1 MTCGKDPG
9 TWITKTRRT
18 TCVCRLEPQFHV
30 LTVSQTL
37 TLFARACSRD
47 ANTPRLW
54 RLLQTLGSPSSWVKL
69 HPFQRGRG
77 MSLRHSHWHHH
88 HLALFFLRPVVTA
101 ALDTTR
107 WNHQT
112 HVWSGFGYGCSS
124 PSPGP
129 GGMHRA
135 PSSSQAPSHAHN
147 RSGGLTRKT
156 GWNNLPSPSKATRNS
171 AVESCLATEVTGSIS
186 SLGWM
191 CQGEAPKSRSVFSYD
206 SEMGECQSLNTLP
219 KRDGEASI
227 WAENRNQL
235 VVLLNYLSIG
245 KLCDLK
251 NLHIPSVS
259 FTISMH
265 PNIFNMLFVNCHLP
279 VFLHPPE

>member
-1 MTCGKDPG
+1 METTQAPELPRHEELPVFAGCNPSSTCSPCLK
-9 TWITKTRRT
+9 RSRSL
-18 TCVCRLEPQFHV
+18 LEPAAEMPTHRA
-30 LTVSQTL
+30 SG
-37 TLFARACSRD
+37 ACSKRSG
-47 ANTPRLW
+47 
-54 RLLQTLGSPSSWVKL
+54 LLQAGSNYIPSRGEGAWACGIPTVITIIWHYFFWGPWSWL
-69 HPFQRGRG
+69 P
-77 MSLRHSHWHHH
+77 WT
-88 HLALFFLRPVVTA
+88 P
-101 ALDTTR
+101 LDGTTR
-107 WNHQT
+107 HTSVQ
-112 HVWSGFGYGCSS
+112 VLAMAAAAPALGQVGR
-124 PSPGP
+124 
-129 GGMHRA
+129 RA
-135 PSSSQAPSHAHN
+135 PSSSQVPSHAHN
-147 RSGGLTRKT
+147 RPGGLTRKT

-186 SLGWM
+186 SSGWM

-206 SEMGECQSLNTLP
+206 SEMGECQSLNTSP
-219 KRDGEASI
+219 KRDGKASI